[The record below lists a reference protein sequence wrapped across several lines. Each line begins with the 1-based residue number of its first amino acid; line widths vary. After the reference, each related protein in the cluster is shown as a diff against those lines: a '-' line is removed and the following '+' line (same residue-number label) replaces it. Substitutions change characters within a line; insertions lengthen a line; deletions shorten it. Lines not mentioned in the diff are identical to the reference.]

1 MNQQPG
7 LLPGYATEA
16 WHIMTGRW
24 HSANLALHS
33 AEWSGAALQGY
44 AVRLDDRCGGIGGSA
59 VLRAIRA
66 VSSASRARGLTL

>member
-1 MNQQPG
+1 
-7 LLPGYATEA
+7 
-16 WHIMTGRW
+16 MTGGR
-24 HSANLALHS
+24 HSAEIVLYS